1 MLTNKTKLYVFVS
14 IQADEQFQ
22 DMHQTVKTGYSE
34 DPAGKRCWVKEDFTF
49 SAIYY
54 NVLFEWEGGVQEHN
68 IFMYYL

>member
-1 MLTNKTKLYVFVS
+1 MNNFRICIKLSKLV
-14 IQADEQFQ
+14 
-22 DMHQTVKTGYSE
+22 TSE

>member
-1 MLTNKTKLYVFVS
+1 MYLCLFRLMNNFRICIKLSKLV
-14 IQADEQFQ
+14 
-22 DMHQTVKTGYSE
+22 TSE